1 MKPSEIREFTTK
13 ELEER
18 LDSEQRH
25 LTQLK
30 ISHAVSPLDNPNK
43 IPEAKKNIARMK
55 TELTMRRLKGELNET
70 DNK

>member
-13 ELEER
+13 ELKER
-18 LDSEQRH
+18 IESEQGH

-30 ISHAVSPLDNPNK
+30 MSHAVSPLDNPKK
-43 IPEAKKNIARMK
+43 ITEAKKNVARMK
-55 TELTMRRLKGELNET
+55 TELTKRLKEQKQEQ